1 MNYNP
6 FKRMTNINIWVLLFI
21 VIIPLGG
28 LIWFAY
34 DVYKANREKK
44 K

>member
-6 FKRMTNINIWVLLFI
+6 IKRMTNINLWTFLFI
-21 VIIPLGG
+21 LIIPFGG

-34 DVYKANREKK
+34 DVYKANRGKK